1 MVIVQAASVN
11 QQTHPHVWACIR
23 RKKMSK
29 TLKACHD
36 LSMDLYAIGAMDAI
50 TMQMMDALCQSP
62 HDIMD
67 VTENNGRET
76 RAINC
81 DRPNRTIKS

>member
-11 QQTHPHVWACIR
+11 QQTRPHALACITQ
-23 RKKMSK
+23 KKMSK

-36 LSMDLYAIGAMDAI
+36 LSMDLYAIGAIDAI
-50 TMQMMDALCQSP
+50 TMQMMDALCRSP

-67 VTENNGRET
+67 VTEDLGRGT
-76 RAINC
+76 RAIDC
-81 DRPNRTIKS
+81 DRLNRTVKS